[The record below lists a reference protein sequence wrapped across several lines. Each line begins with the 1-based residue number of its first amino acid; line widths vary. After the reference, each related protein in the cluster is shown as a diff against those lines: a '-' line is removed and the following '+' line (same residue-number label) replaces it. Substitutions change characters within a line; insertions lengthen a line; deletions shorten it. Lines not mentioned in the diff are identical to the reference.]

1 MCEVVFAIM
10 PILTS
15 TVGANISSCGAR
27 LSWLRS
33 TIVAALGVAL
43 QKAFDDGL
51 IANGDDIRHDRGVG
65 REMGTKGTRA
75 GCSERALARESC
87 GVGVFRGPQ
96 RGRLFERL
104 FRW

>member
-1 MCEVVFAIM
+1 VVFAIM

-15 TVGANISSCGAR
+15 TVGANISLCGAR

-33 TIVAALGVAL
+33 TVVAALGVAL

-65 REMGTKGTRA
+65 REMGTKEPGPAAASARSPESRVA
-75 GCSERALARESC
+75 SACSGDNLTVHVLYQSFVGRE
-87 GVGVFRGPQ
+87 
-96 RGRLFERL
+96 
-104 FRW
+104 